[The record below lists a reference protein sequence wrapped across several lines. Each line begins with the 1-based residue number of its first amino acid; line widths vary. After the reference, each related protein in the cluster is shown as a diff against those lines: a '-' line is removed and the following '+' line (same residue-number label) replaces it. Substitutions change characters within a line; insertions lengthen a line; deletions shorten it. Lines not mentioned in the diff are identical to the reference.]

1 MTKEVFCPK
10 RLFTRNCVNNAT
22 REWADSIV
30 EEGDGFRAY
39 GEEKKFNAKWF
50 PHDAPLLV
58 PELAEVQSEMSL

>member
-1 MTKEVFCPK
+1 MHIDELRRSFVAFGVGTVTKDVFYPK

-39 GEEKKFNAKWF
+39 GEENK
-50 PHDAPLLV
+50 V
-58 PELAEVQSEMSL
+58 